1 MNYQKLINTNIKRL
15 RIKLGLTQ
23 EEFAEKIGISLQ
35 GLSNLERNRYQPTS
49 STIDKICKIFQ
60 VSPIE
65 LLLVENKTNE
75 DILFNIN
82 SLLKNCS
89 VKKLKQIYE
98 IILLL
103 L

>member
-35 GLSNLERNRYQPTS
+35 GLSNLERNRDQPTS